1 LFLQQSLQPQICINI
16 LQMPYLLLT
25 SYHIM

>member
-1 LFLQQSLQPQICINI
+1 LIHFEAQICINI
-16 LQMPYLLLT
+16 LQMPYLLVT